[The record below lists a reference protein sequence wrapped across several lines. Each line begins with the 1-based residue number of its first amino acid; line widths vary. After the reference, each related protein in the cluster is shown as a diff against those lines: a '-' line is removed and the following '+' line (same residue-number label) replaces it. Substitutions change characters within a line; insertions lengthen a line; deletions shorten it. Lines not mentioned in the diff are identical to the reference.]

1 MLVFG
6 LCEFESEQLSISDSH
21 ATEYSCETTST
32 FLANHFVKLRR
43 ILLLNICGV
52 GDLFANFTAVLEFFL
67 GRIEL
72 AKDNFEQSAWVLT
85 DFFGAEDV

>member
-1 MLVFG
+1 M
-6 LCEFESEQLSISDSH
+6 
-21 ATEYSCETTST
+21 
-32 FLANHFVKLRR
+32 
-43 ILLLNICGV
+43 LNICGV